1 MEQVLLAVLNLDIRT
16 LKTEMWRSA
25 RQDQLK
31 MKNRL
36 QWRQPTRQTCERIN
50 AKQFLWLSEE
60 EGKKEEKEDSDRRC
74 RKKGEKRR

>member
-25 RQDQLK
+25 RQCQLK

-36 QWRQPTRQTCERIN
+36 QWRQLTRQICERIN